1 MQGLRRLSAE
11 VWENTL
17 GKTVQ
22 RCRWGKAW
30 HSQETNSQCWGPE
43 GVEKTGPRGH
53 SDALEARLG
62 PSGLQ
67 GLGSKKVEVA
77 EGGRGGWQGEVSG
90 RNVRTLVQYTRQAV
104 GRVRRG

>member
-53 SDALEARLG
+53 SDALEARPG